1 MTLGENLQ
9 RLRKEQGLSQ
19 EDVAQAL
26 FVTRQTI
33 SKWETDKAEP
43 GVDNL
48 KALADL
54 YQVTLDQ
61 LTGRTQMGPDS
72 KESHEKTP
80 SDQYRTMALIR
91 LAVWL
96 AVAAAGQLDGGE
108 PLQVLA
114 FGGTLGSAAVFLSL
128 WVRSTYVWGGILCGE
143 GLGILVAAICT
154 VRAEQLAS
162 GIISVGLAAML
173 CVWVKYLSSQPVR
186 QLFYKE
192 SGGGWV

>member
-9 RLRKEQGLSQ
+9 RLRKEKGLSQ
-19 EDVAQAL
+19 EDVARAL
-26 FVTRQTI
+26 FVSRQTI

-54 YQVTLDQ
+54 YEVTLDQ
-61 LTGRTQMGPDS
+61 LTGRAQTWMDS
-72 KESHEKTP
+72 KEFHEETT

-96 AVAAAGQLDGGE
+96 AVAGQLHGGE
-108 PLQVLA
+108 PFQVLA
-114 FGGTLGSAAVFLSL
+114 FAGTLGSAAVFLSL
-128 WVRSTYVWGGILCGE
+128 WFRSIYVWGGILCGE
-143 GLGILVAAICT
+143 GLSILVSAICIIC
-154 VRAEQLAS
+154 AKQLAL

-173 CVWVKYLSSQPVR
+173 GIWVKYLTSQSVR
-186 QLFYKE
+186 QLFYEK
-192 SGGGWV
+192 